1 MVASVR
7 GSRRRTRLTLLLLV
21 LLSITLLTLDG
32 RDFGPL
38 GALRSGVSAVLAP
51 IGGALESVTRPVR
64 DAFGGLGSS
73 EDLRSE
79 NDQLRQR
86 IEELE
91 QGEAEAA
98 RARSELDQLAAD
110 LNIDL
115 LTSVDS
121 VVARV
126 VAGPIGNFDGGLQLD
141 RGSDNGIAVGMPVVG
156 GGGLVGRVVSVGPN
170 RATVVPVTDPGFSV
184 GVRVAGGTG
193 LGVLSGEGDT
203 ARAVARS
210 FDRSTSLTEGDL
222 LVTSGAARSLF
233 PPDLAVGRVVSVT
246 GDSAGLEREAEVEL
260 SAPFNDL
267 RYVTVLMWEPPQ

>member
-1 MVASVR
+1 MTSVR
-7 GSRRRTRLTLLLLV
+7 GSRRRNRLTLLLLI

-38 GALRSGVSAVLAP
+38 SAVRSGISAVLTP

-64 DAFGGLGSS
+64 DLLSGFGGAD
-73 EDLRSE
+73 ELRTE
-79 NDQLRQR
+79 NEQLRQR
-86 IEELE
+86 VEELE
-91 QGEAEAA
+91 QGEADAA

-110 LNIDL
+110 LNLDL

-126 VAGPIGNFDGGLQLD
+126 VAGPVGNFDDGLQID
-141 RGSDNGIAVGMPVVG
+141 RGSDAGIAVGMPVVG
-156 GGGLVGRVVSVGPN
+156 GGGLVGRVVSVAPN
-170 RATVVPVTDPGFSV
+170 RSTLQVVTDPGFSV

-193 LGVLSGEGDT
+193 LGVLSGQGD
-203 ARAVARS
+203 RSEAVARS

-233 PPDLAVGRVVSVT
+233 PPDLAVGRVVSVS
-246 GDSAGLEREAEVEL
+246 GDTVGLEREAAVEL

-267 RYVTVLMWEPPQ
+267 RYVTVLLWEPPQ

>member
-1 MVASVR
+1 MTSVR
-7 GSRRRTRLTLLLLV
+7 GSRRRTRLTLLLLI

-38 GALRSGVSAVLAP
+38 SAVRSGVSAVLTP

-64 DAFGGLGSS
+64 DLLSGFGGAD
-73 EDLRSE
+73 ELRTE
-79 NDQLRQR
+79 NEQLRQR
-86 IEELE
+86 VEELE
-91 QGEAEAA
+91 QGEADAA

-110 LNIDL
+110 LNLDL

-126 VAGPIGNFDGGLQLD
+126 VAGPVGNFDDGLQID
-141 RGSDNGIAVGMPVVG
+141 RGSDAGIAVGMPVVG
-156 GGGLVGRVVSVGPN
+156 GGGLVGRVVSVAPN
-170 RATVVPVTDPGFSV
+170 RSTLQVVTDPGFSV

-193 LGVLSGEGDT
+193 LGVLSGQGD
-203 ARAVARS
+203 RSEAVARS

-233 PPDLAVGRVVSVT
+233 PPDLAVGRVVSVS
-246 GDSAGLEREAEVEL
+246 GDTVGLEREAAVEL

-267 RYVTVLMWEPPQ
+267 RYVTVLLWEPPQ